1 MWWGDKEFFF
11 FFFSFEIDFY
21 LLRAPLIKPVTHP
34 PIKNSSQ
41 NKRLVMPARGSLPVF
56 VADPN
61 GIRAGTPTSDR
72 LAPRGLA
79 RQGHYIGPDVR

>member
-1 MWWGDKEFFF
+1 
-11 FFFSFEIDFY
+11 
-21 LLRAPLIKPVTHP
+21 
-34 PIKNSSQ
+34 
-41 NKRLVMPARGSLPVF
+41 MPARGSLPVF